1 MTEIT
6 ALLTAIETHWDAV
19 ALVAVAITG
28 FVIGR
33 RLLRKV

>member
-6 ALLTAIETHWDAV
+6 ALLTALETHWEAV
-19 ALVAVAITG
+19 VVVAVAVTG